1 MAAIL
6 DLSNMA
12 PTAGAQLG
20 SSESYMTLAISGQ
33 NLVLLGRFEQT
44 YD

>member
-12 PTAGAQLG
+12 PTEVAKLG
-20 SSESYMTLAISGQ
+20 SREKSKLYDLGC
-33 NLVLLGRFEQT
+33 NLLLLGRFQQS